1 MSASTYMYD
10 LQPIVSQNTTSGRPL
25 VIAGPCSAETEEQL
39 FNTARQLAANGVKI
53 FRAGL
58 WKPRTKPGCFEGVGK
73 KGLAW
78 LGRVKEETGM
88 FTATEVATRQHVEE
102 ALEAGIDMLW
112 IGARTVSNP
121 FSVQEIADTLS
132 GCDVPIL
139 IKNPLNP
146 DLELWVGAIERIY
159 NAGIRRIG
167 VIHRGFGS
175 YEKQIYRNPPHW
187 HIPIELRLRI
197 PNLTILCDPSH
208 MGGKQSLIAPLCQE
222 AMDLGYD
229 GVMVEVHHNPSAAW
243 SDKEQQITPQELAHI
258 VGSLVIRDTTE
269 ATETLSE
276 LRRQLD
282 QLDEELLNILSQR
295 MSISREIGR
304 YKKEHNMKILQA
316 HRYDE
321 MLNRR
326 IAQAI
331 ELGMDGN
338 FVKYIIQAIHEES
351 VRQQIDIVNRS

>member
-1 MSASTYMYD
+1 MSASIYIDD
-10 LQPIVSQNTTSGRPL
+10 LKPIVPQNLAVERPL

-39 FNTARQLAANGVKI
+39 LETARQLSANGIKI
-53 FRAGL
+53 FRAGI
-58 WKPRTKPGCFEGVGK
+58 WKPRTKPGSFEGVGE

-78 LGRVKEETGM
+78 LNRVKEETGM
-88 FTATEVATRQHVEE
+88 LVATEVATRQHVEE
-102 ALEAGIDMLW
+102 ALKARIDILW

-121 FSVQEIADTLS
+121 FSVQEIADTLAGS
-132 GCDVPIL
+132 DVPVL

-146 DLELWVGAIERIY
+146 DLELWIGAIERIY

-167 VIHRGFGS
+167 VIHRGFSS

-197 PNLTILCDPSH
+197 PSLTVLCDPSH
-208 MGGKQSLIAPLCQE
+208 MGGKQSLVAPLCQE

-229 GVMVEVHHNPSAAW
+229 GLMIEAHCNPAAAW
-243 SDKEQQITPQELAHI
+243 SDREQQVTAETLTHI
-258 VGSLVIRDTTE
+258 LHTLVIRETTE

-316 HRYDE
+316 QRYDE
-321 MLNRR
+321 MLNKR

-338 FVKYIIQAIHEES
+338 FMKSIIQAIHEES

>member
-1 MSASTYMYD
+1 MELKD
-10 LQPIVSQNTTSGRPL
+10 LQSILLPGIPEKRPL

-39 FNTARQLAANGVKI
+39 LETARQLSAQGVKV
-53 FRAGL
+53 FRAGI
-58 WKPRTKPGCFEGVGK
+58 WKPRTKPGCFEGVGE

-88 FTATEVATRQHVEE
+88 LVATEVATRQHVEE
-102 ALEAGIDMLW
+102 ALKAHIDILW

-121 FSVQEIADTLS
+121 FSVQEIADTLA
-132 GCDVPIL
+132 GCDIPVL

-146 DLELWVGAIERIY
+146 DLELWIGAIERIY

-167 VIHRGFGS
+167 VVHRGFSS

-197 PNLTILCDPSH
+197 PHLTVLCDPSH
-208 MGGKQSLIAPLCQE
+208 MGGRQSLIAPLCQE

-229 GVMVEVHHNPSAAW
+229 GLMIEVHCNPAAAW
-243 SDKEQQITPQELAHI
+243 SDKEQQITADTLAHI
-258 VGSLVIRDTTE
+258 LHSLVIRETTE
-269 ATETLSE
+269 TTETLSE

-282 QLDEELLNILSQR
+282 LLDEELLNILSQR
-295 MSISREIGR
+295 MNISREIGR

-316 HRYDE
+316 QRYDE
-321 MLNRR
+321 MLNKR

-338 FVKYIIQAIHEES
+338 FMKSIIQAIHEES